1 MAGPRHDATVM
12 WSVAAAVL
20 VATLTAADPPVAG
33 AKLDGRRTD
42 PQEQAPAR
50 GAGTP
55 DVVWLED
62 EMCFCEAP
70 RLPPV
75 ADAFRTPFGRA
86 RRVHSD
92 FRGRAVRGVE
102 DL

>member
-1 MAGPRHDATVM
+1 MVPF
-12 WSVAAAVL
+12 VA
-20 VATLTAADPPVAG
+20 VATLAAALGAAPTAKVKADA
-33 AKLDGRRTD
+33 RRTD
-42 PQEQAPAR
+42 PQVHASAT
-50 GAGTP
+50 GTGTL

-62 EMCFCEAP
+62 QMCFCEVP

-75 ADAFRTPFGRA
+75 SDAFRMPFGRA

-92 FRGRAVRGVE
+92 FRGRAVRVVE